1 MENLPLANDSIRNRI
16 YEVRGVKVML
26 DRDLAEMYEVET
38 KMLNRQVKRNIERFP
53 PDFMFQLTER
63 EWEFLRCQTVT
74 SNDSLRVQDGML
86 DENRQEILKCQ
97 NGTSSWGGVRR
108 PPFAFT
114 EQGVAMLS
122 GVLRSERAVRVNIQ
136 IMRAFVAVR
145 QALPQ
150 LATREDIDDLRSRI
164 QLLES
169 GVSALNDGEAAMRD
183 EIDNIYRALNALQSL
198 PDPEP
203 IPPVGYQ
210 ATLDRE
216 NNKKE

>member
-86 DENRQEILKCQ
+86 DENCQEILKCQ

-145 QALPQ
+145 QALPR
-150 LATREDIDDLRSRI
+150 LATREDIDDLKSRV
-164 QLLES
+164 QALEGS
-169 GVSALNDGEAAMRD
+169 VATLAAD
-183 EIDNIYRALNALQSL
+183 NLDIHAEISSIYRALDLLQQQPSDPL
-198 PDPEP
+198 PP
-203 IPPVGYQ
+203 IGYQ
-210 ATLDRE
+210 ATLERE
-216 NNKKE
+216 NNKNE

>member
-1 MENLPLANDSIRNRI
+1 MEELTLPSDSIRNCI

-26 DRDLAEMYEVET
+26 DSDLAAMYEVET
-38 KMLNRQVKRNIERFP
+38 KMLNRQVKRNIDRFP
-53 PDFMFQLTER
+53 PDFMFQLTDQ
-63 EWEFLRCQTVT
+63 EWEFLRCQFVS
-74 SNDSLRVQDGML
+74 SN
-86 DENRQEILKCQ
+86 ENCQEILKCQ

-122 GVLRSERAVRVNIQ
+122 GVLKSERAVRVNIQ

-145 QALPQ
+145 QALPR
-150 LATREDIDDLRSRI
+150 LATREDIDDLKSRV
-164 QLLES
+164 QALEGS
-169 GVSALNDGEAAMRD
+169 VSSLATDNFDLHA
-183 EIDNIYRALNALQSL
+183 EIGNIYQALDLLQQQ
-198 PDPEP
+198 PDEP

-216 NNKKE
+216 NNKKK

>member
-1 MENLPLANDSIRNRI
+1 MEEMTLADGGIRNFI
-16 YEVRGVKVML
+16 YEIRGMKVML
-26 DRDLAEMYEVET
+26 DRDLARMYEVET
-38 KMLNRQVKRNIERFP
+38 KYLNKQVKRNIERFP
-53 PDFMFQLTER
+53 EDFMFQMNWN
-63 EWEFLRCQTVT
+63 EWESLKFQIGT
-74 SNDSLRVQDGML
+74 SNDSSRCQIGTLNDEEDDLRF
-86 DENRQEILKCQ
+86 K
-97 NGTSSWGGVRR
+97 NGTSKRGSNLKYLPYV
-108 PPFAFT
+108 FT

-145 QALPQ
+145 QALPR

-164 QLLES
+164 QALEGSVTTLAADNLDLHAEIGGIYHALDLLQQQP
-169 GVSALNDGEAAMRD
+169 AD
-183 EIDNIYRALNALQSL
+183 
-198 PDPEP
+198 P

>member
-1 MENLPLANDSIRNRI
+1 MANDSIRNRI

-122 GVLRSERAVRVNIQ
+122 GVLKS
-136 IMRAFVAVR
+136 
-145 QALPQ
+145 
-150 LATREDIDDLRSRI
+150 D
-164 QLLES
+164 
-169 GVSALNDGEAAMRD
+169 RD
-183 EIDNIYRALNALQSL
+183 NR
-198 PDPEP
+198 
-203 IPPVGYQ
+203 
-210 ATLDRE
+210 
-216 NNKKE
+216 K

>member
-164 QLLES
+164 QMLES

-203 IPPVGYQ
+203 IPPV
-210 ATLDRE
+210 
-216 NNKKE
+216 KE